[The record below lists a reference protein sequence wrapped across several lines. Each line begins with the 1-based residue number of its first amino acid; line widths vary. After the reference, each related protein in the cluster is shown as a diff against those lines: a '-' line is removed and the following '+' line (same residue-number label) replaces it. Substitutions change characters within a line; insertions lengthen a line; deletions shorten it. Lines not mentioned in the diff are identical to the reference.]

1 MSRRLALVALLVPA
15 GLLGACG
22 SGKNPV
28 SVPSAEP
35 PVAPAPASP
44 APAGGAEGTTA
55 PASES
60 EAEGRA
66 ASPAAA
72 FVPRPPIVQ
81 WRIPF
86 TAKRRREMAA
96 DSLRHY
102 GESEWRLID
111 PQVIVEHW
119 TQTPSSKATR
129 EVFLPDEPDSELH
142 ERPGTCSH
150 FVISRTGTIYQ
161 LVDLG
166 TRCRHAFGLNWTA
179 IGIEHVGY
187 SDAEVMGNSRQ
198 LAASLA
204 LTRWLRCRFGIPV
217 RNVIGH
223 AETARSPYWRELK
236 RKGRD
241 THDDMARRAMSA
253 YRSRLARRGCA

>member
-1 MSRRLALVALLVPA
+1 MRRAGAACVLAALLALA
-15 GLLGACG
+15 GCG
-22 SGKNPV
+22 GDDSV
-28 SVPSAEP
+28 SVPTAEP
-35 PVAPAPASP
+35 TVAQQPAPA

-55 PASES
+55 PTPPR
-60 EAEGRA
+60 EAEGEAGA
-66 ASPAAA
+66 AG
-72 FVPRPPIVQ
+72 VPRPPIVQ

-86 TAKRRREMAA
+86 GAQRRREMAA
-96 DSLRHY
+96 YSLRHY

-166 TRCRHAFGLNWTA
+166 TRCRHAFGMNWTA

-187 SDAEVMGNSRQ
+187 SDAEVMGDRRQ

-204 LTRWLRCRFGIPV
+204 LTRWLRCRYGMPV

-223 AETARSPYWRELK
+223 AETAHSPYWREIR

-241 THDDMARRAMSA
+241 THDDMGPRAMNA
-253 YRSRLARRGCA
+253 YRARLARRGCA

>member
-1 MSRRLALVALLVPA
+1 MRRRFALLGLVALA
-15 GLLGACG
+15 GCG
-22 SGKNPV
+22 GGGDAV
-28 SVPSAEP
+28 EVPSANP
-35 PVAPAPASP
+35 TVAQRPPAPATG
-44 APAGGAEGTTA
+44 GGAEGTAA
-55 PASES
+55 PARGA
-60 EAEGRA
+60 EAEGEA
-66 ASPAAA
+66 AGV
-72 FVPRPPIVQ
+72 VPRPPIVQ

-86 TAKRRREMAA
+86 TDKRRREMAA
-96 DSLRHY
+96 YSLRHY
-102 GESEWRLID
+102 GESEWRLTD

-119 TQTPSSKATR
+119 TQTPSVRATR
-129 EVFLPDEPDSELH
+129 DIFVPDKADAELH

-150 FVISRTGTIYQ
+150 FVIAQSGTIYQ

-166 TRCRHAFGLNWTA
+166 TRCRHAFAMNWTA

-187 SDAEVMGNSRQ
+187 SDAEVMGNPRQ

-204 LTRWLRCRFGIPV
+204 LTRWLRCRYGIAV

-241 THDDMARRAMSA
+241 THDDMGPRAMNA